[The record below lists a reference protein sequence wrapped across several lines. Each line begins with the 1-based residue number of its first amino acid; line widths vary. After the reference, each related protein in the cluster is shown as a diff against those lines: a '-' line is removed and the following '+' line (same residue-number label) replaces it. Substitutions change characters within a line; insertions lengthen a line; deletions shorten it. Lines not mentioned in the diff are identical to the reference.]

1 MGNIGCGG
9 GSSESEIRVYGDYF
23 NADTRSILSIL
34 MYSGK
39 QPKLVLIDTLQDAS
53 DERKK
58 YRR

>member
-9 GSSESEIRVYGDYF
+9 GPSDSEIRVYGDYF

-39 QPKLVLIDTLQDAS
+39 QPKLVLIDTL
-53 DERKK
+53 
-58 YRR
+58 